1 MKKIFYIQKYAF
13 WRQTDKENMPN
24 VDFIPA
30 LLRRR
35 LTGVEKIGLYLA
47 NQLEPFPPA
56 TQVVF
61 ASRFGEWQQTIDLI
75 RQFFNDH
82 EMSPA
87 GFSHSVHNAMPGVF
101 SLLGKNKESYTSIAA
116 GENTIESGL
125 MDAFCGKL
133 PTLFICAEEETP
145 EFYRPQFSNPFGGHG
160 VAFILSDQPFLNAR
174 KISLEITKSS
184 ETSLTFEKL
193 CRFLDTEDGLIT
205 EHFVLRKEK

>member
-1 MKKIFYIQKYAF
+1 MKKIFYIQKYAI
-13 WRQTDKENMPN
+13 WQQTDKESMPK

-35 LTGVEKIGLYLA
+35 LTGVEKIGLYLT
-47 NQLEPFPPA
+47 NQLVPIPPA
-56 TQVVF
+56 TRVVF

-75 RQFFNDH
+75 SQFFKDH

-101 SLLGKNKESYTSIAA
+101 SLLVKNRESYTSIAA

-125 MDAFCGKL
+125 TEAFCGKL
-133 PTLFICAEEETP
+133 PTLFIYAEEETP
-145 EFYRPQFSNPFGGHG
+145 EFYRPKFSNPFGGHG
-160 VAFILSDQPFLNAR
+160 VAFILSDQPSPNAH
-174 KISLEITKSS
+174 KISI
-184 ETSLTFEKL
+184 ETIKFDEEELTFEKL
-193 CRFLDTEDGLIT
+193 CRFLDTGDCLTT